1 MCLLEAAGSG
11 FSNGPLDLCRSGGV
25 MGNPQKPISDALLL
39 HTDTVT
45 DTAACA
51 CGFRH

>member
-1 MCLLEAAGSG
+1 
-11 FSNGPLDLCRSGGV
+11 

-45 DTAACA
+45 DAAACSCVQTLA
-51 CGFRH
+51 ADTIYQSLIQSRTTTQ